1 MNAENELK
9 KIAQQIVDEVELEWS
24 KKHFKWFMKQRR
36 LNKLRCKVVNRYK
49 ARIFKV
55 VSAAVE
61 RKTRST
67 VRSSLENMTDY
78 KDVALGDKNYFV
90 EDSYGRIKR

>member
-24 KKHFKWFMKQRR
+24 KKHFKWFMKQSR

-67 VRSSLENMTDY
+67 ICSSLENMTDY
-78 KDVALGDKNYFV
+78 RDVALGDKNYFV